1 MRKREMLAGTE
12 SRLAIH
18 ALNYVLFVF
27 GSVAYLFYSNEC
39 SNDYSKSKFHTSFF
53 HTFKLRVFSYI
64 NIAILTSIF
73 ASSKTLT
80 NLKKLGIGLMLKIL
94 MSVFILF
101 FI

>member
-53 HTFKLRVFSYI
+53 HTFK
-64 NIAILTSIF
+64 
-73 ASSKTLT
+73 
-80 NLKKLGIGLMLKIL
+80 
-94 MSVFILF
+94 
-101 FI
+101 